1 MPNAKKMKA
10 GLADRGAFLLY
21 LKTFFLIRGEE
32 TENNMQALI
41 SFLYVIEVI
50 VCLLLGAVVLLQ
62 KPKEG
67 GLGVSFGAGT
77 AEALFGA
84 QTGNVLVK
92 ITIILGTIFLL
103 NTIVLSRLTS
113 SGADS
118 VMEHV
123 KTAPAAATQ
132 PALPFSGGSS
142 AKAPATPPV
151 EATAPVAPA
160 PTAPVAPAPAA
171 PAAK

>member
-1 MPNAKKMKA
+1 MEV
-10 GLADRGAFLLY
+10 RS
-21 LKTFFLIRGEE
+21 
-32 TENNMQALI
+32 TENIMQALV

-67 GLGVSFGAGT
+67 GLGVSFGGGT

-84 QTGNVLVK
+84 QTGNVLVN

-118 VMEHV
+118 VMENV
-123 KTAPAAATQ
+123 RTAPAAAQQ
-132 PALPFSGGSS
+132 PALPFSGG
-142 AKAPATPPV
+142 ATAPAPATTPV
-151 EATAPVAPA
+151 EATTPITP
-160 PTAPVAPAPAA
+160 APVAPAPAS
-171 PAAK
+171 K

>member
-1 MPNAKKMKA
+1 
-10 GLADRGAFLLY
+10 
-21 LKTFFLIRGEE
+21 
-32 TENNMQALI
+32 MQALI
-41 SFLYVIEVI
+41 NFLYVIEVI

-113 SGADS
+113 RGTDS
-118 VMEHV
+118 VMSGV
-123 KTAPAAATQ
+123 KTAPAAQQ
-132 PALPFSGGSS
+132 PLPFSGGSAMPSPNEAPKS
-142 AKAPATPPV
+142 AIPS
-151 EATAPVAPA
+151 
-160 PTAPVAPAPAA
+160 PTS
-171 PAAK
+171 K

>member
-1 MPNAKKMKA
+1 
-10 GLADRGAFLLY
+10 
-21 LKTFFLIRGEE
+21 
-32 TENNMQALI
+32 MQALI

-50 VCLLLGAVVLLQ
+50 ICVLLGAVVLLQ

-67 GLGVSFGAGT
+67 GLGVSFGGGT

-92 ITIILGTIFLL
+92 ITIILGTAFLL

-113 SGADS
+113 NTATSI
-118 VMEHV
+118 MENV
-123 KTAPAAATQ
+123 RTAPVTTQQ

-142 AKAPATPPV
+142 APAPSMPATP
-151 EATAPVAPA
+151 APVAPA
-160 PTAPVAPAPAA
+160 T
-171 PAAK
+171 K

>member
-1 MPNAKKMKA
+1 
-10 GLADRGAFLLY
+10 
-21 LKTFFLIRGEE
+21 
-32 TENNMQALI
+32 MQALI
-41 SFLYVIEVI
+41 NFLYVIEVI

-113 SGADS
+113 SASDS
-118 VMEHV
+118 VMSNV
-123 KTAPAAATQ
+123 KTAPAAAQQ
-132 PALPFSGGSS
+132 PLPLSGGSGIPS
-142 AKAPATPPV
+142 PAEAPKPLIPS
-151 EATAPVAPA
+151 
-160 PTAPVAPAPAA
+160 PTSN
-171 PAAK
+171 